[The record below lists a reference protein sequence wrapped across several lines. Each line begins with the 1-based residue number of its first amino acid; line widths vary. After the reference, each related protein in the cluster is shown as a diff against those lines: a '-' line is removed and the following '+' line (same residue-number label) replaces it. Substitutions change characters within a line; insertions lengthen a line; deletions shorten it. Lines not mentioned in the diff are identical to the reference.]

1 MIFNVKCA
9 EEVFNRQFAI
19 FFFQDVQKEGVGA
32 LKL

>member
-1 MIFNVKCA
+1 MNFNVKCT

-19 FFFQDVQKEGVGA
+19 FFFQGMQKEGVGA